1 MGMYAAMRFLTSH
14 QLRDAAHI
22 SQNVSADEADQR
34 FLPQNAQPTSH
45 RDFLVI
51 PPKESL
57 KYIVT
62 IMEAEEN

>member
-34 FLPQNAQPTSH
+34 LLPQDAHPTSH
-45 RDFLVI
+45 RDSLVI
-51 PPKESL
+51 PPKASL
-57 KYIVT
+57 KHVVT
-62 IMEAEEN
+62 ITEAEEN